1 MYGMKRGFPFLILS
15 IVCVLLLNGCFM
27 INLPHA
33 LDSVGKESPQVAKS
47 SAKSARD
54 LIVYRL
60 NDMYYMQL
68 ELKFMQV
75 ESGLLVWS
83 GWGNHS
89 AAIEL
94 NTWTKEKLD
103 AAPVETYMV
112 LMNPYSVENTLQIK
126 TEKAPEDEPRLI
138 PIAEFDFAKATRC
151 NPNPKRY
158 TSGDWKGQTCKLE
171 DCYPNLNH
179 RYRYSL
185 LHYIIKPLYWAS
197 WGVEIPVF
205 VVANTTLYSIVLPFE
220 IIQEYITDET
230 APTPV
235 EVTP

>member
-1 MYGMKRGFPFLILS
+1 MKRGLPFLILS
-15 IVCVLLLNGCFM
+15 AVCALILNGCFM
-27 INLPHA
+27 INLQHA
-33 LDSVGKESPQVAKS
+33 LDTVGKERPLVAQNN
-47 SAKSARD
+47 AKSARD

-60 NDMYYMQL
+60 DDNYYMQL
-68 ELKFMQV
+68 DLKFMKE

-89 AAIEL
+89 AAIDL

-103 AAPVETYMV
+103 AAPIETYMV
-112 LMNPYSVENTLQIK
+112 LMNPYSVENSLQVK
-126 TEKAPEDEPRLI
+126 TEKAPEDTPQLI

-151 NPNPKRY
+151 TPNPKRY
-158 TSGDWKGQTCKLE
+158 TSGDWKGQTYKLE

-185 LHYIIKPLYWAS
+185 LHYMVKPLYWAS

-205 VVANTTLYSIVLPFE
+205 VVTNTTLYAIVMPFE
-220 IIQEYITDET
+220 LIQEYTTDEK
-230 APTPV
+230 PSEPI
-235 EVTP
+235 EVTH